1 MSLSAG
7 FSGAGTTPWGTKP
20 PLRVPEPPEQ
30 VPVDA
35 AVTTTTNPRTPG
47 FTGRSRVTRNVTY
60 GYVLRFPT
68 MAGAGRLCP
77 PPSWYRLA
85 SGFDLAQRA
94 ELVGTLRVLRA
105 CTPRGAHPD
114 AASAGAPPV
123 VAAVARFRTPR
134 PDVPRRPGRTI
145 LCACIG
151 PPRSS
156 PRDDW
161 AVTGS
166 ALC

>member
-1 MSLSAG
+1 MTSGPSQHASGPSQRQSGLTIATPVSPVTTRGVFGLADTALYSRMSLLAG

-68 MAGAGRLCP
+68 
-77 PPSWYRLA
+77 
-85 SGFDLAQRA
+85 
-94 ELVGTLRVLRA
+94 
-105 CTPRGAHPD
+105 
-114 AASAGAPPV
+114 
-123 VAAVARFRTPR
+123 
-134 PDVPRRPGRTI
+134 
-145 LCACIG
+145 
-151 PPRSS
+151 
-156 PRDDW
+156 
-161 AVTGS
+161 
-166 ALC
+166 

>member
-114 AASAGAPPV
+114 AGAHPR
-123 VAAVARFRTPR
+123 AALT
-134 PDVPRRPGRTI
+134 PGRRS
-145 LCACIG
+145 
-151 PPRSS
+151 PPGGAH
-156 PRDDW
+156 PR
-161 AVTGS
+161 A
-166 ALC
+166 ALTPGRALTRTRALSRTRALALP